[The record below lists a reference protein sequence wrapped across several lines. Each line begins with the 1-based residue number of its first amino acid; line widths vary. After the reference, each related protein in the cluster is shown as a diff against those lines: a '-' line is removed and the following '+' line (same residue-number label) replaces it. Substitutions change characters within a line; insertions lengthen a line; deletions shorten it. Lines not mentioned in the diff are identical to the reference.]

1 MSTSFPWP
9 TRAILVALFTFV
21 ALPSSSQAAPGPPGL
36 RISTQAALTSYDS
49 SSWLGAS
56 IALEGRIAGA
66 VWFRGAFGFDRRNSE
81 AVTTSA
87 ERNAMPMQ
95 FGFRRIGRLPD
106 GIELRGGGDFLLVL
120 EEALPYGE
128 QERVLAARPGGLL
141 EIGMT
146 LPLGARA
153 AFELDV
159 GLGAALR
166 ELPVEDVELPP
177 LIGPTPRFQLRL
189 GLRVDLLH
197 PKALARP

>member
-1 MSTSFPWP
+1 MTTTLPWP
-9 TRAILVALFTFV
+9 LRVLLLSLLT
-21 ALPSSSQAAPGPPGL
+21 LPAVPGLTQAATEPAVL

-56 IALEGRIAGA
+56 LALEGRIAGA
-66 VWFRGAFGFDRRNSE
+66 VWFRGAVGFDRRNLE

-87 ERNAMPMQ
+87 DQNAVPMQ
-95 FGFRRIGRLPD
+95 FGFRRVGRLPD

-128 QERVLAARPGGLL
+128 PQRILTARPGGLL

-146 LPLGARA
+146 LPLGERA
-153 AFELDV
+153 ALDLDV

-166 ELPVEDVELPP
+166 EPPVDNLELPP
-177 LIGPTPRFQLRL
+177 LLGPTPRFQLRL
-189 GLRVDLLH
+189 GIRLDLLR
-197 PKALARP
+197 PKLLSGP